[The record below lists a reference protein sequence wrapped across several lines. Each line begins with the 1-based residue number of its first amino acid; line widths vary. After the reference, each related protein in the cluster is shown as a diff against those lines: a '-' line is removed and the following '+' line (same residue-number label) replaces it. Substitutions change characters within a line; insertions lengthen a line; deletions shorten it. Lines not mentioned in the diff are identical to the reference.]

1 MNRKQIE
8 KIVNRQCMKLVKMNH
23 PDANWSLVSASDR
36 FSWCFK
42 TLRGV
47 ENWLRINNKLPPVK
61 SY

>member
-1 MNRKQIE
+1 MNRKQLE
-8 KIVNRQCMKLVKMNH
+8 KIVNRQCMKLVRIKH
-23 PDANWSLVSASDR
+23 PDANWSLVSASGQ

-47 ENWLRINNKLPPVK
+47 ENWLRINNRMPLMR